1 MYCHTLPLHDSPP
14 ISHSAAA
21 SNPGRI
27 EILRSEADIGGL
39 SCMLDF
45 RLAAHLAQPLQFGL
59 RGLGVVV
66 QIALLHHRDVEVHHQ
81 ARVLARPEERRVGNE
96 CVSTCRSR
104 WSPYHE
110 KKKTKN

>member
-66 QIALLHHRDVEVHHQ
+66 QIRS
-81 ARVLARPEERRVGNE
+81 EEHTSELQSLMRISYAVF
-96 CVSTCRSR
+96 CL
-104 WSPYHE
+104 
-110 KKKTKN
+110 KKKKPRKTKTIQQKLKNNTQ

>member
-1 MYCHTLPLHDSPP
+1 MQKTAYEMRIRDWSSDVC
-14 ISHSAAA
+14 SADL
-21 SNPGRI
+21 GRI

-81 ARVLARPEERRVGNE
+81 ARVLAAEEGLGADGEAAAVRP
-96 CVSTCRSR
+96 
-104 WSPYHE
+104 
-110 KKKTKN
+110 

>member
-21 SNPGRI
+21 SNPVRI

-81 ARVLARPEERRVGNE
+81 ARVLAAEERSEERRVGKE
-96 CVSTCRSR
+96 RASTGRYR
-104 WSPYHE
+104 WESE
-110 KKKTKN
+110 N

>member
-14 ISHSAAA
+14 ISHSAAY
-21 SNPGRI
+21 SKPVRI

-59 RGLGVVV
+59 RGLCVVV

-81 ARVLARPEERRVGNE
+81 ARALAAEEGLGADGEAAAVRP
-96 CVSTCRSR
+96 
-104 WSPYHE
+104 
-110 KKKTKN
+110 